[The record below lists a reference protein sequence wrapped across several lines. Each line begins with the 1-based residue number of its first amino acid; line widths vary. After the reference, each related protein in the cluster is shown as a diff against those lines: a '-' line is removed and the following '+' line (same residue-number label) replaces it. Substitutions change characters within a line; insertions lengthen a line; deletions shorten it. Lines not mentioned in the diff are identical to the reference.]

1 MDKLDKILRPSL
13 AKKGLLGAAISAE
26 ICFLAEEWGKGR
38 FQAISFSRG
47 ILKLSVE
54 SSSAA
59 SELSMEQ
66 DKLISYLNGKQGKN
80 IVKSVRIV
88 NRG

>member
-1 MDKLDKILRPSL
+1 MDKLDKFLRPAL
-13 AKKGLLGAAISAE
+13 AKRGLLPAATSAE
-26 ICFLAEEWGKGR
+26 VCFLAEEWGNGR
-38 FQAISFSRG
+38 FLAISFSKG
-47 ILKLSVE
+47 ILKLIVP

-66 DKLISYLNGKQGKN
+66 DNLIEFLNKKLNKN
-80 IVKSVRIV
+80 VVKSVRIV